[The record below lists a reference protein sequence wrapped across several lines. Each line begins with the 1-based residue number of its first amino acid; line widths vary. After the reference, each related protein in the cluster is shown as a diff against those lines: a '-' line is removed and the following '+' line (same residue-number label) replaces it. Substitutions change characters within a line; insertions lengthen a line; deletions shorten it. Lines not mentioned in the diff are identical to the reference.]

1 MENYK
6 SCIHSDYSI
15 FSACNPDWHAP
26 LTSLYANP
34 AVKGEKKALLG
45 LQNAAE
51 CFLLENV
58 FPKKAFHIIF
68 KWISTHVPD
77 FFN

>member
-1 MENYK
+1 MKSWKLHRITSTQDQQMENYK

-34 AVKGEKKALLG
+34 AVGEKKLFWAYKMQL
-45 LQNAAE
+45 NAF
-51 CFLLENV
+51 C
-58 FPKKAFHIIF
+58 
-68 KWISTHVPD
+68 
-77 FFN
+77 